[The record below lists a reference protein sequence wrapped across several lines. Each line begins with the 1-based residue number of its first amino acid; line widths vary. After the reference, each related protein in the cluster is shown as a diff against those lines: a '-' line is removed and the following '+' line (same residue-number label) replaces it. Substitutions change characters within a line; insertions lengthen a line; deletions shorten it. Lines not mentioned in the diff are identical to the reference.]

1 LIRVKA
7 IINGEKDLPSFFRV
21 FEYSNE
27 SYDTIFAAS
36 VKLVK
41 VKLAR
46 GLKININEC
55 LVMYCNYIVLRLRAQ
70 NRIAHIEREAKNLL
84 SADCVMT
91 GVPETL
97 REVVFQTEL
106 DEMPQQV
113 IRLQEPIKIP
123 RYVLGSGN

>member
-7 IINGEKDLPSFFRV
+7 IVNGENDLSPFFRV

-27 SYDTIFAAS
+27 SYDTIFAGS
-36 VKLVK
+36 VNLIKEK
-41 VKLAR
+41 IAG
-46 GLKININEC
+46 GLKINTNEC
-55 LVMYCNYIVLRLRAQ
+55 LALYCNYIVLRIRAQ
-70 NRIAHIEREAKNLL
+70 NQISHIERDAKNLL

-97 REVVFQTEL
+97 SEIVFHTEL
-106 DEMPQQV
+106 DEMPKKV

>member
-1 LIRVKA
+1 MIRVKA
-7 IINGEKDLPSFFRV
+7 IINGEKDFSPFLRV

-36 VKLVK
+36 VNLVK
-41 VKLAR
+41 EKLAR

-55 LVMYCNYIVLRLRAQ
+55 LILYCNFIVLRIRAQ
-70 NRIAHIEREAKNLL
+70 NQIAHIEREAKNLL

-91 GVPETL
+91 GVRETL
-97 REVVFQTEL
+97 SEIVFQTEL

>member
-41 VKLAR
+41 LKLAR
-46 GLKININEC
+46 RLKINTNEC
-55 LVMYCNYIVLRLRAQ
+55 LVMYCDYIVLRLRAQ
-70 NRIAHIEREAKNLL
+70 NQIAHIEREAKNLL

-97 REVVFQTEL
+97 REIVFQTEL